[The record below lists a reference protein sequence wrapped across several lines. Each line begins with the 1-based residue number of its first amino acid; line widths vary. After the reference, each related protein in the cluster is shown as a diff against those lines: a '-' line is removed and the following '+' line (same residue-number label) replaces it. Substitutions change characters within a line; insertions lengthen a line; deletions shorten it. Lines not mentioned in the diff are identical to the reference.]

1 MITYIARNT
10 TNGKFYIGSTKNFD
24 KRKKRHLKS
33 CDFPF
38 QRALRKNP
46 EAFVWETWE
55 DESDKPVLEQALLDM
70 WFGKEQCYNLS
81 PFASRP
87 PGNSGVPHTEI
98 TKQKISAGMKGQQ
111 LGERNPSKRPEV
123 RQKISQSKIGRARSQ
138 ETREKI
144 AQGCRGKKFWVNSS
158 GDRKLQE
165 EHPGEGW
172 QRGMKWR
179 G

>member
-1 MITYIARNT
+1 MITYIATNT
-10 TNGKFYIGSTKNFD
+10 TNGKFYVGSTKNFE
-24 KRKKRHLKS
+24 KRKEGHLKQ

-55 DESDKPVLEQALLDM
+55 DDSDEPVLEQALLDI
-70 WFGKEQCYNLS
+70 WFGKGQCYNLS

-87 PGNSGVPHTEI
+87 PGNAGIPHTDE
-98 TKQKISAGMKGQQ
+98 TKRKISAGNKGK
-111 LGERNPSKRPEV
+111 LPGEKNPSKRPEV
-123 RQKISQSKIGRARSQ
+123 RKKISQYRTGRARSQ

-144 AQGCRGKKFWVNSS
+144 ARGCLGKRHWINSS

-172 QRGMKWR
+172 QRGMKWK